1 MGMTFEDQMMVLC
14 KSFSIFE
21 GNCGSNEPYKSLVW
35 DLIWNIMIQK
45 KKEIWFSLFREFDE
59 RWVNIYSLISWKE
72 EKELKCVRALQKN
85 L

>member
-45 KKEIWFSLFREFDE
+45 KKRNMIQFIQRVWWKVSKYLFSYLFEGGKRIE
-59 RWVNIYSLISWKE
+59 V
-72 EKELKCVRALQKN
+72 C
-85 L
+85 

>member
-45 KKEIWFSLFREFDE
+45 KKKKYDSVYSESLMKGE
-59 RWVNIYSLISWKE
+59 
-72 EKELKCVRALQKN
+72 
-85 L
+85 

>member
-45 KKEIWFSLFREFDE
+45 KKRNMIQFIQRVWWKVSKYLFSYFLEGGKRIE
-59 RWVNIYSLISWKE
+59 V
-72 EKELKCVRALQKN
+72 C
-85 L
+85 